1 MSFVF
6 KGFFI
11 TKDIIMK
18 TIRRLYFYAVAIISM
33 EVVVWGIISLL
44 RSIFSADK
52 ITNDA
57 STLAQALALIFV
69 GVPIFLIHWLWAQRV
84 SAKDDEE
91 KTASVRAIFFYGI
104 LLGTLIPAVQNLL
117 ALIDRTF
124 LSAANLYV
132 TRAIVGGSQTWVDNL
147 IAIIVNLL
155 IAAYFWNT
163 LKEEWRTLPETENFT
178 EIRRLYRF
186 IWMLY
191 GLLMTIYG
199 AQQALDY
206 AFTMSVG
213 NVLGALGRETAVN
226 AIAMLVIGAPI
237 WFFSWKTLQDVLT
250 DSAEKE
256 SYLRLGILYLISLGG
271 VIVVLTAGGN
281 LIYMLLMQVLGE
293 GKKIAEFIQDI
304 GGPISIGVPFAV
316 VWAYYGKW
324 LDQQF
329 AFDEDSPRRAGKKRL
344 YFYILSFL
352 GLGATLFAVISL
364 FSVVIDLAF
373 TRAYLSSSG
382 FASALS
388 TALGALAAGLPLWQ
402 LTWRPV
408 QADALAEGSVGDHA
422 RRSVIRKTY
431 LYLVLFAAVIG
442 GMISGGTLIF
452 TLINSALGGGA
463 GDFTKSA
470 LNSLQILVWFVVV
483 LLYHLSA
490 LRMDGVATADT
501 LEEKQKEFKLV
512 VLDDGNGRFVES
524 VKAAFAKRAPKLP
537 LTVVNVNE
545 GISADLQADALV
557 MSGSLAINLPEN
569 VGAWIRSF
577 GGIRLIVEDDLAG
590 VAWMNDLGQAADS
603 AKAIAEGG
611 QIRPHSSKG
620 TSAWTYVAYVFAA
633 LFALQLLFM
642 LTMFGVSMVV
652 GF

>member
-1 MSFVF
+1 
-6 KGFFI
+6 
-11 TKDIIMK
+11 MK
-18 TIRRLYFYAVAIISM
+18 TIRRLYFYAVAIISI
-33 EVVVWGIISLL
+33 EVVTWGVINLL

-57 STLAQALALIFV
+57 STLAGALALIFV

-91 KTASVRAIFFYGI
+91 KTAGIRAIFFYGI

-117 ALIDRTF
+117 ALINRTF
-124 LSAANLYV
+124 LTTANLYAS
-132 TRAIVGGSQTWVDNL
+132 RSIVGGTQTWTDNL

-155 IAAYFWNT
+155 IAAYFWRT
-163 LKEEWRTLPETENFT
+163 LQNEWRTLPETESFA

-191 GLLMTIYG
+191 GLMMVIYG
-199 AQQALDY
+199 AQQALNY
-206 AFTMSVG
+206 VFTLSAG
-213 NVLGALGRETAVN
+213 NVLGVLGRETAVN
-226 AIAMLVIGAPI
+226 AIALLVVGAPI
-237 WFFSWKTLQDVLT
+237 WFFSWKILQDVLT
-250 DSAEKE
+250 ESAEQD
-256 SYLRLGILYLISLGG
+256 SYLRLGILYLLSLGG
-271 VIVVLTAGGN
+271 VITTLTAGGN
-281 LIYMLLMQVLGE
+281 LIYFLLMQALGE
-293 GKKIAEFIQDI
+293 GKKIAEFVQDI
-304 GGPISIGVPFAV
+304 GGPISIGVPFAI
-316 VWAYYGKW
+316 VWAYYGNW
-324 LDQQF
+324 LNQQF

-352 GLGATLFAVISL
+352 GLAATLFAVISL
-364 FSVVIDLAF
+364 VSVMIDLLF

-388 TALGALAAGLPLWQ
+388 TALGALAAGLPLWL

-431 LYLVLFAAVIG
+431 LYLVLFASVIG

-452 TLINSALGGGA
+452 TLINSALGGGVSDVA
-463 GDFTKSA
+463 KSA
-470 LNSLQILVWFVVV
+470 LNSLQVLVWFVV
-483 LLYHLSA
+483 LLTYHLSA

-512 VLDDGNGRFVES
+512 VLDDGSGFAES
-524 VKAAFAKRAPKLP
+524 VKATFAKRAPKLP
-537 LTVVNVNE
+537 LTVVNVND
-545 GISADLQADALV
+545 GISADLQADAVV
-557 MSGSLAINLPEN
+557 MSGSLAMNTPEKA
-569 VGAWIRSF
+569 GAWIRSF
-577 GGIRLIVEDDLAG
+577 NGIRLIVEDELAG
-590 VAWMNDLGQAADS
+590 VAWMNDSAQAADS
-603 AKAIAEGG
+603 AKAMAEG
-611 QIRPHSSKG
+611 QRVRPHASRAANG
-620 TSAWTYVAYVFAA
+620 ASAWTYIAYVFAA

-642 LTMFGVSMVV
+642 LTMLGVSMVT

>member
-1 MSFVF
+1 
-6 KGFFI
+6 
-11 TKDIIMK
+11 MK
-18 TIRRLYFYAVAIISM
+18 TIRRLYFYAVSIISI
-33 EVVVWGIISLL
+33 EVVTWGIINLL

-52 ITNDA
+52 ISNDA
-57 STLAQALALIFV
+57 STLAGALALIFV
-69 GVPIFLIHWLWAQRV
+69 GVPIFLVHWLWAQRA
-84 SAKDDEE
+84 STKDDEE
-91 KTASVRAIFFYGI
+91 KTASIRAIFFYGI

-124 LSAANLYV
+124 LSAANIYV
-132 TRAIVGGSQTWVDNL
+132 TRAIVGGTQTWVDNL
-147 IAIIVNLL
+147 IAIVVNLL
-155 IAAYFWNT
+155 IAAYFWRT
-163 LKEEWRTLPETENFT
+163 LQDEWRTLPETEAFA

-191 GLLMTIYG
+191 GLMMVIYG
-199 AQQALDY
+199 AQQALNY
-206 AFTMSVG
+206 VFTLSAG

-226 AIAMLVIGAPI
+226 AIALLAVGAPI
-237 WFFSWKTLQDVLT
+237 WFFAWKILQDVLADAT
-250 DSAEKE
+250 RAERE
-256 SYLRLGILYLISLGG
+256 SYLRLGILYLLSLGG

-281 LIYMLLMQVLGE
+281 LIYRLLMQVLGE
-293 GKKIAEFIQDI
+293 GKKVAEFIQDI

-316 VWAYYGKW
+316 IWAYYGKW

-329 AFDEDSPRRAGKKRL
+329 TFDEDTPRRAGKKRL

-364 FSVVIDLAF
+364 FSVIIDLIF
-373 TRAYLSSSG
+373 TGSYLSSSG

-388 TALGALAAGLPLWQ
+388 TALGALAAGLPLWL

-408 QADALAEGSVGDHA
+408 QSDALAEGSVGDHA

-431 LYLVLFAAVIG
+431 LYLVLFASVIG
-442 GMISGGTLIF
+442 GMISGGGLIF
-452 TLINSALGGGA
+452 TLINSALGGGVSDVA
-463 GDFTKSA
+463 KSA
-470 LNSLQILVWFVVV
+470 LNSLQILVWFAVL

-490 LRMDGVATADT
+490 LRNDGAATADT

-512 VLDDGNGRFVES
+512 VLDDGDGRFAAS
-524 VKAAFAKRAPKLP
+524 VKVVFAKRAPKLSP
-537 LTVVNVNE
+537 IVVNLKD
-545 GISADLQADALV
+545 GIPADLPADALV
-557 MSGSLAINLPEN
+557 MSGSLAMNPPEKA
-569 VGAWIRSF
+569 GAWIRSF

-590 VAWMNDLGQAADS
+590 VAWMSNLGQAADS
-603 AKAIAEGG
+603 AKAMAEGSTPFG
-611 QIRPHSSKG
+611 VRPHSPNG

-642 LTMFGVSMVV
+642 LTMLGVSMVV

>member
-1 MSFVF
+1 
-6 KGFFI
+6 
-11 TKDIIMK
+11 MK
-18 TIRRLYFYAVAIISM
+18 TIRRLYFYAVAIISI
-33 EVVVWGIISLL
+33 EVVTWGVINLL

-57 STLAQALALIFV
+57 STLAGALALIFV

-117 ALIDRTF
+117 ALINRTF
-124 LSAANLYV
+124 LSAASLYV
-132 TRAIVGGSQTWVDNL
+132 TRAIVGGLQTWVDNL
-147 IAIIVNLL
+147 IAIVVNLL
-155 IAAYFWNT
+155 IAAYFWRT
-163 LKEEWRTLPETENFT
+163 LQNEWSTLPETENFT

-191 GLLMTIYG
+191 GLMMVIYG

-206 AFTMSVG
+206 AFTLSVG
-213 NVLGALGRETAVN
+213 NVLGAVGRETAVN
-226 AIAMLVIGAPI
+226 AIALLVVGAPI
-237 WFFSWKTLQDVLT
+237 WFFAWKILQDVLAE
-250 DSAEKE
+250 SAERE
-256 SYLRLGILYLISLGG
+256 SYLRLGILYLLSLGG

-281 LIYMLLMQVLGE
+281 LIYRLLMQALGE
-293 GKKIAEFIQDI
+293 GKKVAEFVQDI

-316 VWAYYGKW
+316 IWAYYGKW

-329 AFDEDSPRRAGKKRL
+329 AFDEDLPRRAGKKRL

-364 FSVVIDLAF
+364 VSVMIDLLF
-373 TRAYLSSSG
+373 TRSYLSSSG

-388 TALGALAAGLPLWQ
+388 TALGALAAGLPLWL

-408 QADALAEGSVGDHA
+408 QADALADGSVGDHA

-431 LYLVLFAAVIG
+431 LYLVLFASVIG

-452 TLINSALGGGA
+452 TLINSALGGDMVNVA
-463 GDFTKSA
+463 KPA
-470 LNSLQILVWFVVV
+470 LNSLQVLVWFAV
-483 LLYHLSA
+483 LLYYHLSA

-512 VLDDGNGRFVES
+512 VLDDGSGFADS
-524 VKAAFAKRAPKLP
+524 VRATFAKRAPKLP
-537 LTVVNVNE
+537 LTVVNVND
-545 GISADLQADALV
+545 GIPADLQADAVV
-557 MSGSLAINLPEN
+557 MSGSLAMNPPEKA
-569 VGAWIRSF
+569 GAWIRSF
-577 GGIRLIVEDDLAG
+577 GGIRFIVEDDLAG

-603 AKAIAEGG
+603 AKAMAEG
-611 QIRPHSSKG
+611 QKVRSRSKG
-620 TSAWTYVAYVFAA
+620 VSAWTYIAYVFAA

-642 LTMFGVSMVV
+642 LTMLGVSMVT

>member
-1 MSFVF
+1 
-6 KGFFI
+6 
-11 TKDIIMK
+11 MK
-18 TIRRLYFYAVAIISM
+18 TIRRLYFYAVAIISI
-33 EVVVWGIISLL
+33 EVVTWGVINLL

-52 ITNDA
+52 IANDA
-57 STLAQALALIFV
+57 STLAGALALIFV
-69 GVPIFLIHWLWAQRV
+69 GVPIFLVHWLWAQRV

-132 TRAIVGGSQTWVDNL
+132 TRAVVGGTQTWVDNL
-147 IAIIVNLL
+147 IAIVVNLL
-155 IAAYFWNT
+155 IAAYFWKT
-163 LKEEWRTLPETENFT
+163 LQDEWRTLPETEAFA

-191 GLLMTIYG
+191 GLMMVIYG
-199 AQQALDY
+199 AQQALNY
-206 AFTMSVG
+206 VFTLSAG

-226 AIAMLVIGAPI
+226 AIALLVVGAPI
-237 WFFSWKTLQDVLT
+237 WFFSWKILQDVLA
-250 DSAEKE
+250 DSSERE
-256 SYLRLGILYLISLGG
+256 SYLRLGILYLLSLGG

-281 LIYMLLMQVLGE
+281 LIYRLLMQAFGE
-293 GKKIAEFIQDI
+293 GKRVAEFIQDI
-304 GGPISIGVPFAV
+304 GGPISIGVPFAI

-364 FSVVIDLAF
+364 VSVVIDLIF

-388 TALGALAAGLPLWQ
+388 TALGALVAGLPLWL

-431 LYLVLFAAVIG
+431 LYLVLFASVIG
-442 GMISGGTLIF
+442 VMVSGGTMIF
-452 TLINSALGGGA
+452 TLINAALSGGA
-463 GDFTKSA
+463 ANVAKSA
-470 LNSLQILVWFVVV
+470 LNSLQALIWFAML

-490 LRMDGVATADT
+490 LRKDGAATADT
-501 LEEKQKEFKLV
+501 LEEKQKEFKLI
-512 VLDDGNGRFVES
+512 VLDDGSGFADS
-524 VKAAFAKRAPKLP
+524 VKATFAKRAPKLS
-537 LTVVNVNE
+537 LTVVNVND
-545 GISADLQADALV
+545 GIPADLQSDALV
-557 MSGSLAINLPEN
+557 MPGSLALNPSEKA
-569 VGAWIRSF
+569 GAWIRSF
-577 GGIRLIVEDDLAG
+577 SGTRLIVEEDLAG
-590 VAWMNDLGQAADS
+590 VAWMNDSAQAADS
-603 AKAIAEGG
+603 AKVMAEGG
-611 QIRPHSSKG
+611 KVRPHSQKSV
-620 TSAWTYVAYVFAA
+620 SAWTYVAYVFAA

-642 LTMFGVSMVV
+642 LTMLGVSMVT